1 MKKILS
7 LIVICLVAVLPIQN
21 SQATKTIIKKDPIG
35 INIYNSTGVNCSISV
50 SGPTSFSQTL
60 YPGVNNMGPITPGNY
75 TVTLYG
81 PSDGLSHNYVFYF
94 QSKSSSTG
102 SATFTAN
109 IQYNAFGSIQ

>member
-7 LIVICLVAVLPIQN
+7 LIVVCLIAVLPMQN
-21 SQATKTIIKKDPIG
+21 SQAKKSFSKKDTIG

-60 YPGVNNMGPITPGNY
+60 YPGVNNMGPVTPGNY

-81 PSDGLSHNYVFYF
+81 PSDGLSHYYVFYF
-94 QSKSSSTG
+94 QSKTSSTG
-102 SATFTAN
+102 SATFNAN
-109 IQYNAFGSIQ
+109 IQVNAFGSIQ